1 MLLTHDKWAFF
12 TKKPIVDARHQSE
25 VIVRRTAP
33 PARRPR
39 TDGQQTDPG
48 QAHRGR
54 EGREIETAVP
64 PAERRHA
71 AARRGHASPSTL
83 FAANHADATARLSR
97 RARRARPWPC
107 SIRCPRRKTNCRS
120 SRRDKGEDR
129 GRRPVSAN
137 RRGFLVHRNSR
148 HFGRLARR
156 RAQLGLR
163 TEFRP
168 FSRVLR
174 LNSPA
179 GLSRQNSVS
188 RTKRWRGRSRAVTF
202 AKLSAEESNSPR
214 IEMWPESHKSAQAQD
229 AGYPLAATHRTPPD
243 RRLLVARVIRTGGTA
258 FSV

>member
-1 MLLTHDKWAFF
+1 MAKQIFVNLPVRDLRKATAFYAALGAVKNPQFSDDTASCMVVSESIFVMLLTHDKWAFF

-129 GRRPVSAN
+129 GRPPS
-137 RRGFLVHRNSR
+137 
-148 HFGRLARR
+148 
-156 RAQLGLR
+156 LGKPTR
-163 TEFRP
+163 FP
-168 FSRVLR
+168 G
-174 LNSPA
+174 P
-179 GLSRQNSVS
+179 Q
-188 RTKRWRGRSRAVTF
+188 
-202 AKLSAEESNSPR
+202 KLS
-214 IEMWPESHKSAQAQD
+214 
-229 AGYPLAATHRTPPD
+229 
-243 RRLLVARVIRTGGTA
+243 
-258 FSV
+258 